1 MGYRCYLVDVHDGFP
16 EMSKLITGEYSV
28 TRKHF
33 VMSGLLEISVL
44 D

>member
-16 EMSKLITGEYSV
+16 EMSELITGEDSV
-28 TRKHF
+28 TRNHF
-33 VMSGLLEISVL
+33 VMLGLLEISVF